1 MSKNVLNKIVGLQ
14 NKEEKVQ
21 EVTKELS
28 LIAEELTVACYLE
41 GVRQASIFAQKK
53 RDNE

>member
-1 MSKNVLNKIVGLQ
+1 MSEDILNKIIGLQ
-14 NKEEKVQ
+14 SKEEAAQ

-41 GVRQASIFAQKK
+41 GARQASIFAQKK
-53 RDNE
+53 RKRQ